1 MFTDLLRKKHDETNE
16 YEYRPNDTLFETGKL
31 FPPTNDLER
40 LARYERGRRL
50 YEGKF
55 HQLPKRAQQLLKD
68 TPHADRLKYLYL
80 AVNLVDI
87 IVHKPADL
95 MFNEDPTFESG
106 KTAKSIEQTRLT
118 SLVEENDIDSL
129 GQEIVVGS
137 GIRGDSFIKTYF
149 SYRQDFSELPFV
161 PEGVQMESIIE
172 SQDPATVFPEL
183 SRGSK
188 KRFKAVNIAHVEWVV
203 QVDGKEEPYLNVER
217 HLAGYIQYRR
227 FKLDANGTVTNDFGI
242 PQTQYQILDEV
253 PTGRTQDLVETG
265 VPMILVHHIP
275 HKSTDAHWEGISTT
289 EKIESLVYAINDR
302 LTQIDYI
309 LMKHSDPTAYG
320 ADLQNVELSWGGRYI
335 PVRRDEVAPAYMTW
349 DGKLGDAM
357 RELETLVNLVF
368 QVSETPQWL
377 FGTTIGNAGGSG
389 TSHTDGAAI
398 KARFMPI
405 LSKVKRIRTH
415 LDRALRD
422 ALYSA
427 QLLEN
432 FANEGNA
439 TFKQYTAVYPKIRWR
454 DGIPANEKE
463 LAEVMQIRTGGRPT
477 IDVLTAI
484 KNMDSLDDAQAEEI
498 MKRIEEDEEKDRLA
512 TPSIFNE
519 HDPLALDNPT
529 DPQQDSGAAAQED
542 PKESKPTD
550 DPKAKEE

>member
-1 MFTDLLRKKHDETNE
+1 MDIFKRKRHDETNE
-16 YEYRPNDTLFETGKL
+16 YEYKPNDTLFEVGKV
-31 FPPTNDLER
+31 FPPTEDLER
-40 LARYERGRRL
+40 LARYEKGRRL

-55 HQLPKRAQQLLKD
+55 KDLPQRAQLLLKD
-68 TPHADRLKYLYL
+68 TPHAGRLKSLYL
-80 AVNLVDI
+80 AVNLLDI

-106 KTAKSIEQTRLT
+106 KDAKSIEQIRLT
-118 SLVEENDIDSL
+118 SIVEENDFNAL
-129 GQEIVVGS
+129 GQEIVVGA

-161 PEGVQMESIIE
+161 PEGVEMEAIIE
-172 SQDPATVFPEL
+172 SQDPSTVFPEL
-183 SRGSK
+183 ARGSK
-188 KRFKAVNIAHVEWVV
+188 KKFKAINIAQVEWVIHP
-203 QVDGKEEPYLNVER
+203 DGKEEPYLNVER
-217 HLAGYIQYRR
+217 HIAGYIQYRR
-227 FKLDANGTVTNDFGI
+227 FRLSAATRISNDYGI
-242 PQTQYQILDEV
+242 AQTQYDILGEV
-253 PTGRTQDLVETG
+253 ATEAPYPLVETG
-265 VPMILVHHIP
+265 VPALLVKHVP

-349 DGKLGDAM
+349 DGKLSDAM
-357 RELETLVNLVF
+357 KELETLINLVF

-377 FGTTIGNAGGSG
+377 FGTTIGNAGGTG

-422 ALYSA
+422 SLYNA
-427 QLLEN
+427 QILEN
-432 FANEGNA
+432 FANEANPN
-439 TFKQYTAVYPKIRWR
+439 FKKYTPVYPKIRWR

-477 IDVLTAI
+477 IDVRTAI
-484 KNMDSLDDAQAEEI
+484 KVQDSLDDAQAEEI
-498 MKRIEEDEEKDRLA
+498 MQRIEEDSEQDRLA

-519 HDPLALDNPT
+519 SDPLAGLEDEDEPNPT
-529 DPQQDSGAAAQED
+529 DKE
-542 PKESKPTD
+542 PKED
-550 DPKAKEE
+550 EPKAEKN

>member
-1 MFTDLLRKKHDETNE
+1 MDILKRKKHDETNE
-16 YEYRPNDTLFETGKL
+16 YEYKPNNTLFETGKV
-31 FPPTNDLER
+31 FPPTDDLER
-40 LARYERGRRL
+40 LARYEKGRRL

-55 HQLPKRAQQLLKD
+55 KDLPQRAQLLLKD
-68 TPHADRLKYLYL
+68 TPHAGRLKSLYL
-80 AVNLVDI
+80 AVNLLDI

-106 KTAKSIEQTRLT
+106 KSAKSIEQTRLT
-118 SLVEENDIDSL
+118 SIIEENDIDSL
-129 GQEIVVGS
+129 GQELVVGA

-161 PEGVQMESIIE
+161 PEGVQMEAIIE

-188 KRFKAVNIAHVEWVV
+188 KRFKAINIAQVEWVI
-203 QVDGKEEPYLNVER
+203 QPDGKETPYLNVER
-217 HLAGYIQYRR
+217 HIAGYIQYRR
-227 FKLDANGTVTNDFGI
+227 FRLSETTKISNEYGI
-242 PQTQYQILDEV
+242 PQTQYDILEEV
-253 PTGRTQDLVETG
+253 ATEHAKNLVETG
-265 VPMILVHHIP
+265 VPMLLVNHVP

-320 ADLQNVELSWGGRYI
+320 ADLLNVELSWGGRYI
-335 PVRRDEVAPAYMTW
+335 PVRKDEVAPAYMTW
-349 DGKLGDAM
+349 DGKLSDAM
-357 RELETLVNLVF
+357 KELETLINLVF

-377 FGTTIGNAGGSG
+377 FGTTIGNAGGTG

-432 FANEGNA
+432 FANEGNPL
-439 TFKQYTAVYPKIRWR
+439 FKSYTPVYPKIRWR

-477 IDVLTAI
+477 IDVRTAI
-484 KNMDSLDDAQAEEI
+484 KVQDSLDDAQAEEI
-498 MKRIEEDEEKDRLA
+498 MGRIEEDGAQDRLA

-519 HDPLALDNPT
+519 HDPLANDPT
-529 DPQQDSGAAAQED
+529 VQSPNDPNAQPAQKAAGE
-542 PKESKPTD
+542 
-550 DPKAKEE
+550 